1 MSTPNQPTLPPLP
14 VHRTAPTHLSQSRCS
29 QAVQDL
35 LEKYESEVKCRRL
48 KGHAGSVGIYVA
60 HTPPRDPNYLG
71 PDDVTY
77 PLVAFGHSWSDC
89 LQALYDNIYETERYA
104 YDCALA
110 ELNGTAITQIAPPDT
125 QDLHSSSPAPGI

>member
-1 MSTPNQPTLPPLP
+1 MLG
-14 VHRTAPTHLSQSRCS
+14 
-29 QAVQDL
+29 
-35 LEKYESEVKCRRL
+35 KYESEVKCRRL

-60 HTPPRDPNYLG
+60 HSVPKTPNYLG
-71 PDDVTY
+71 PDEITY

-110 ELNGTAITQIAPPDT
+110 ALNGTAITQIEQPVVQEGT
-125 QDLHSSSPAPGI
+125 SNE